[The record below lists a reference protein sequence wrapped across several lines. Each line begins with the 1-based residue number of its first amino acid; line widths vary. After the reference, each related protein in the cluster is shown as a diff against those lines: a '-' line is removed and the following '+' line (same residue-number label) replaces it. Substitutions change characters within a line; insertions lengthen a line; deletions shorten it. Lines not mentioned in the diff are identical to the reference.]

1 MSCDFQSPFFHEFNH
16 SEPLLIDCC
25 VLNIQ
30 EVLLYCMIVWGIGN
44 GNGARADPKHCLQQ
58 KKLKVAN
65 NMNSISI

>member
-30 EVLLYCMIVWGIGN
+30 EVLLYACMGIGN